1 MSMHDDWDVEQHK
14 VEYESDEHWELR
26 RKFLLAHKHKFP
38 EDILVCLAQVFV
50 NVELLGCRYPQ
61 ETMDLV
67 KELSQDVAAEYRE
80 KQKKK
85 LQRTFVEAS
94 EAASSKVKGCSA
106 KTSTVT
112 EESIPSTPNPI
123 SNTANNTDESRKKN
137 KKRSKKNK
145 KLDTEIKLLPDI
157 KKESISNTMNYNY
170 QSCENL
176 DIKEGPS
183 KQIKTE
189 KNVSVKNQNHPY
201 EDIVLWEKPDTNDNV
216 LNILEMSAGVSGIAM
231 RWKYSKI
238 EEGWECSIIFDS
250 EKLSC
255 STDINKKV
263 ARQKAAIIA
272 LEKLQKH
279 CYTVKVKGDIRSKIT
294 VTTEELKSQ
303 ESQSEDDWKVSNCI
317 GKNMMKM
324 MGWTGGGLGKSEQG
338 IVEPM
343 SAMVK
348 TQINREG
355 LGLKKNSYTEQEI
368 KIKCRKLFK
377 DLLQTD
383 TYSRKDIVFLDF
395 PKEDRIVI
403 HQVARAMGL
412 KSRSQGKDQRKLIV
426 SSKVNIW
433 SLVRELN
440 NLGGVTEKYE
450 LVKPT
455 DEKFISLSTSTCT

>member
-1 MSMHDDWDVEQHK
+1 MSIYDNWDVEQHK

-26 RKFLLAHKHKFP
+26 RKFLLTHKHKFP

-94 EAASSKVKGCSA
+94 EAASSKVKGCAA

-112 EESIPSTPNPI
+112 EESIPSMPNPI
-123 SNTANNTDESRKKN
+123 SNTANHTDQSRKKN

-145 KLDTEIKLLPDI
+145 KLDTEMKLLPI
-157 KKESISNTMNYNY
+157 VKKESISSTMNYNY

-183 KQIKTE
+183 KKIKTE
-189 KNVSVKNQNHPY
+189 KNVSVQNHPY
-201 EDIVLWEKPDTNDNV
+201 EDIVLWEKPGTNDNV

-250 EKLSC
+250 QKLSC

-279 CYTVKVKGDIRSKIT
+279 CYTVKVKGDIGTKIT

-303 ESQSEDDWKVSNCI
+303 ESQSEDNWKVSNCI

-355 LGLKKNSYTEQEI
+355 LGLKKNSYTEQEV
-368 KIKCRKLFK
+368 KTKCRKLFK

-383 TYSRKDIVFLDF
+383 NYSRKDIVFLDF

-403 HQVARAMGL
+403 HQVARTMGL

>member
-1 MSMHDDWDVEQHK
+1 MSIYDNWDVEQHK

-26 RKFLLAHKHKFP
+26 RKFLLTHKHKFP

-94 EAASSKVKGCSA
+94 EAASSKVKG
-106 KTSTVT
+106 
-112 EESIPSTPNPI
+112 I
-123 SNTANNTDESRKKN
+123 KKN
-137 KKRSKKNK
+137 F
-145 KLDTEIKLLPDI
+145 
-157 KKESISNTMNYNY
+157 
-170 QSCENL
+170 
-176 DIKEGPS
+176 
-183 KQIKTE
+183 
-189 KNVSVKNQNHPY
+189 QNHPY
-201 EDIVLWEKPDTNDNV
+201 EDIVLWEKPGTNDNV

-250 EKLSC
+250 QKLSC

-279 CYTVKVKGDIRSKIT
+279 CYTVKVKGDIGTKIT

-303 ESQSEDDWKVSNCI
+303 ESQSEDNWKVSNCI

-368 KIKCRKLFK
+368 KTKCRKLFK

-383 TYSRKDIVFLDF
+383 NYSRKDIVFLDF

-403 HQVARAMGL
+403 HQVARTMGL

>member
-1 MSMHDDWDVEQHK
+1 MSMYDDWDVEQHK

-26 RKFLLAHKHKFP
+26 RKFLLTHKHKFP

-94 EAASSKVKGCSA
+94 EAASSKVKGCAA

-123 SNTANNTDESRKKN
+123 SNTANHTDQARKKN
-137 KKRSKKNK
+137 KKRSKRNK
-145 KLDTEIKLLPDI
+145 KLDTKLNLLPNVN
-157 KKESISNTMNYNY
+157 KESVSSTMNYNY

-183 KQIKTE
+183 KITKTE
-189 KNVSVKNQNHPY
+189 ENISVKDQNHPY
-201 EDIVLWEKPDTNDNV
+201 EDIVLLEKPGTNDNV

-231 RWKYSKI
+231 RWKYSKT

-250 EKLSC
+250 QKLSC

-279 CYTVKVKGDIRSKIT
+279 CYTVKVKGDIGTKVT

-355 LGLKKNSYTEQEI
+355 LGLKKNSYTEKEI
-368 KIKCRKLFK
+368 KTKCRKLFK

-383 TYSRKDIVFLDF
+383 SYSRKDIVFLDF

-403 HQVARAMGL
+403 HQVARTMGL

>member
-1 MSMHDDWDVEQHK
+1 MSMEDDWDVEQHK

-26 RKFLLAHKHKFP
+26 RKFLLTHKDKFP
-38 EDILVCLAQVFV
+38 EDVLVCLAQVFV

-61 ETMDLV
+61 ETMNLV

-85 LQRTFVEAS
+85 LQRTFVAAS
-94 EAASSKVKGCSA
+94 EAASSKVKGCTA

-112 EESIPSTPNPI
+112 EESIPNMPNTISSTTNH
-123 SNTANNTDESRKKN
+123 TDQSH

-145 KLDTEIKLLPDI
+145 KLKIEKKSLPNVT
-157 KKESISNTMNYNY
+157 KEPISSTMNYNY
-170 QSCENL
+170 QSCE
-176 DIKEGPS
+176 
-183 KQIKTE
+183 
-189 KNVSVKNQNHPY
+189 
-201 EDIVLWEKPDTNDNV
+201 KPD
-216 LNILEMSAGVSGIAM
+216 
-231 RWKYSKI
+231 I
-238 EEGWECSIIFDS
+238 EEKLECSLNFDLQ
-250 EKLSC
+250 KLSC
-255 STDINKKV
+255 STDTNKKV
-263 ARQKAAIIA
+263 ARQKAAAVA

-279 CYTVKVKGDIRSKIT
+279 CYTVKVKKDICAKVT
-294 VTTEELKSQ
+294 VTTEELMSQ
-303 ESQSEDDWKVSNCI
+303 ESLSNDDLKVSNCI

-338 IVEPM
+338 IVDPM
-343 SAMVK
+343 CVMVK

-355 LGLKKNSYTEQEI
+355 LGLKKNSYTENEI

-377 DLLQTD
+377 ELLQMD
-383 TYSRKDIVFLDF
+383 TYSGNDIVFLDF
-395 PKEDRIVI
+395 PKEDRVVI
-403 HQVARAMGL
+403 HQYVSLISNNASFRIARTMGL
-412 KSRSQGKDQRKLIV
+412 KSRSQGKDSRKLIV

-455 DEKFISLSTSTCT
+455 DKEFISLPTSTCI

>member
-343 SAMVK
+343 SAM
-348 TQINREG
+348 
-355 LGLKKNSYTEQEI
+355 LG
-368 KIKCRKLFK
+368 
-377 DLLQTD
+377 
-383 TYSRKDIVFLDF
+383 
-395 PKEDRIVI
+395 
-403 HQVARAMGL
+403 
-412 KSRSQGKDQRKLIV
+412 
-426 SSKVNIW
+426 
-433 SLVRELN
+433 
-440 NLGGVTEKYE
+440 
-450 LVKPT
+450 
-455 DEKFISLSTSTCT
+455 